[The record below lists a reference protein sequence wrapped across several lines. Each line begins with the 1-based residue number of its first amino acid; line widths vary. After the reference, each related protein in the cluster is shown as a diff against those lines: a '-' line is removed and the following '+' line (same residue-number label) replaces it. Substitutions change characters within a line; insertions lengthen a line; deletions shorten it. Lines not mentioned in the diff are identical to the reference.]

1 MEERG
6 SLFIGILVAS
16 FGALYGKSVNELP
29 SDIHPKLKGTFW
41 NMLTEGVVTC
51 TFFTYN
57 EDHGQAVSK
66 QVKQLEC
73 KP

>member
-1 MEERG
+1 MEEQALTG

-16 FGALYGKSVNELP
+16 FGALYRKSVDELP

-41 NMLTEGVVTC
+41 NMLTEGVVPC

-57 EDHGQAVSK
+57 EEHGQHLNK
-66 QVKQLEC
+66 
-73 KP
+73 